1 MATSPKIQRSL
12 SQIPSQILNTISSIT
27 SLLQTLN
34 PQYPNYPFNPNPS
47 ILNQFSQHLNPYFV
61 IRVIKNQ
68 QNPYHALF
76 FFNWVSN
83 PNPNNYSHS
92 HFTYIAITD
101 VLLGRKLFSLA
112 TDLLECN
119 DKLSDFMVGKLIKA
133 HGDLGHIRWA
143 IRLFERV
150 KVRYSGRCLFSYN
163 AILGVLVR
171 GDRVDLAEKLF
182 YEMIGEGVVNP
193 DVGTCTVMIKGFC
206 KTGRIEDA
214 RKVFDEMGG
223 KRNLRSFNTLVSG
236 MCKKGLMDEALEI
249 VERMKGS
256 EDCLPDIVTYTTL
269 IDGYCKIGDLDEA
282 KKCFDEMVSRNV
294 EPNEVTYNALT
305 NGLCVCGDI
314 DGAKRMMTK
323 MRLNGFKDTITT
335 HTNLLRGYC
344 IVGRSDEAF
353 KHFKDL
359 ISRGMKPDTKS
370 YEVLVNEFC
379 KLRKPDE
386 AIDLLRDMSEQGI
399 RPRVCSF
406 NKVFKVLVEL
416 EQPDRA
422 VILFN
427 QMPQMGCRANFLSY
441 NAVIC
446 GLITAKG
453 RMKVVEGLVKDMVTN
468 GFEPDATMYG
478 YLLEGYWVDGNE
490 EMVRRISQ
498 ELVDKGFLTN
508 IHFLSHL
515 KRTYMHAAR
524 FLRLRIILR

>member
-1 MATSPKIQRSL
+1 MHTP
-12 SQIPSQILNTISSIT
+12 
-27 SLLQTLN
+27 
-34 PQYPNYPFNPNPS
+34 
-47 ILNQFSQHLNPYFV
+47 
-61 IRVIKNQ
+61 
-68 QNPYHALF
+68 
-76 FFNWVSN
+76 
-83 PNPNNYSHS
+83 
-92 HFTYIAITD
+92 
-101 VLLGRKLFSLA
+101 RKLFSLA

-133 HGDLGHIRWA
+133 HGDL
-143 IRLFERV
+143 
-150 KVRYSGRCLFSYN
+150 
-163 AILGVLVR
+163 

-193 DVGTCTVMIKGFC
+193 DVGTCTVMIKGF
-206 KTGRIEDA
+206 
-214 RKVFDEMGG
+214 V
-223 KRNLRSFNTLVSG
+223 KRV
-236 MCKKGLMDEALEI
+236 GLKM
-249 VERMKGS
+249 RGS

-282 KKCFDEMVSRNV
+282 KKCFDVMVSRNV

-335 HTNLLRGYC
+335 HTSLLRGYC

-386 AIDLLRDMSEQGI
+386 AIDLLREMSEQGI
-399 RPRVCSF
+399 RPR
-406 NKVFKVLVEL
+406 
-416 EQPDRA
+416 
-422 VILFN
+422 
-427 QMPQMGCRANFLSY
+427 MPQMGCRANFLSY

-446 GLITAKG
+446 GLVTAKG

-468 GFEPDATMYG
+468 GFELDATMYG

-498 ELVDKGFLTN
+498 ELADKGFLTN
-508 IHFLSHL
+508 IDTFSA
-515 KRTYMHAAR
+515 T
-524 FLRLRIILR
+524 